1 MRRSL
6 ALAIALALV
15 ALVMAGCPTDLL
27 SWGDGP
33 AGSATTHHCATAI
46 GACAG
51 KIGDLNKRSAGL
63 QTTSASS
70 VI

>member
-1 MRRSL
+1 MRRPL

-33 AGSATTHHCATAI
+33 TGSSTTNDCATGHRRAGSEH
-46 GACAG
+46 G
-51 KIGDLNKRSAGL
+51 
-63 QTTSASS
+63 
-70 VI
+70 

>member
-27 SWGDGP
+27 SWRDGP
-33 AGSATTHHCATAI
+33 AGRVLAPFAVDQAADLCSCGHENVGSAAA
-46 GACAG
+46 
-51 KIGDLNKRSAGL
+51 LVFMS
-63 QTTSASS
+63 
-70 VI
+70 